1 MNRSD
6 REVLEAI
13 LGGKIEQRAD
23 RIAPGINPVA
33 GVEFFYYED
42 FHTGSAS
49 SQFRKLLDSA
59 GEFTA
64 SSGGIVSDSCRITLP
79 NGQCFLALSFHGDLD
94 GWRKAVEAGA
104 RNLGLRLARIEDDR
118 LIIFDGQSVPLS
130 ECKVDL
136 G

>member
-1 MNRSD
+1 M
-6 REVLEAI
+6 
-13 LGGKIEQRAD
+13 
-23 RIAPGINPVA
+23 A
-33 GVEFFYYED
+33 GVEFIYYED
-42 FHTGSAS
+42 DGIRSAS

-64 SSGGIVSDSCRITLP
+64 SSGGTVSDSCRIALP
-79 NGQCFLALSFHGDLD
+79 NGQCFLALSLHGDLD

-104 RNLGLRLARIEDDR
+104 RNLGLRLARIEDDH
-118 LIIFDGQSVPLS
+118 LIISDGQSVPLS

>member
-1 MNRSD
+1 
-6 REVLEAI
+6 
-13 LGGKIEQRAD
+13 
-23 RIAPGINPVA
+23 
-33 GVEFFYYED
+33 VEFIYYEN
-42 FHTGSAS
+42 FHTSSAS
-49 SQFRKLLDSA
+49 SQFRKLLASA

-79 NGQCFLALSFHGDLD
+79 NGQRFLALSFHGDLD

-104 RNLGLRLARIEDDR
+104 RNLGLSLARIEDDH
-118 LIIFDGQSVPLS
+118 LIISDGQSVPLS

>member
-33 GVEFFYYED
+33 GVEFIYYED
-42 FHTGSAS
+42 FHTSSAS
-49 SQFRKLLDSA
+49 SQFRKLLASA

-79 NGQCFLALSFHGDLD
+79 NGQRFLALSFHGDRD
-94 GWRKAVEAGA
+94 GWRNAVEAGA
-104 RNLGLRLARIEDDR
+104 RTLGLRLARIQGGH
-118 LIIFDGQSVPLS
+118 LMVSDGQSVPLS
-130 ECKVDL
+130 ECKVDF

>member
-1 MNRSD
+1 MNQSD
-6 REVLEAI
+6 REILEAI

-23 RIAPGINPVA
+23 RIAPGINPAA
-33 GVEFFYYED
+33 GVELFYYED

>member
-1 MNRSD
+1 MNKD
-6 REVLEAI
+6 GREVLETI

-33 GVEFFYYED
+33 GVEVVYFEAD
-42 FHTGSAS
+42 KTTRAAR
-49 SQFRKLLDSA
+49 QFDALQDSA
-59 GEFTA
+59 GELTA

-79 NGQCFLALSFHGDLD
+79 NGQCFRALSFHGDLD

-104 RNLGLRLARIEDDR
+104 RTLGLRLARIEDDH
-118 LIIFDGQSVPLS
+118 LIISDGQSVPLS
-130 ECKVDL
+130 ECEVDL